1 MGEFTDE
8 MLEAVAA
15 ANELL
20 KREITQALADGHSV
34 HFMREGR
41 IIERTRDGDFELV
54 QVGDVLV
61 RSHKVAPVAGSES
74 AP

>member
-15 ANELL
+15 ANALL

-41 IIERTRDGDFELV
+41 IIERTREADYELV
-54 QVGDVLV
+54 KVGDALV
-61 RSHKVAPVAGSES
+61 RSHRVARPEDG
-74 AP
+74 